1 LFAAVE
7 MLVSQGKVSQV
18 QKPRWL
24 DLDLDR
30 HWCSSNYPHGSN
42 STLIIKNS
50 TLHWPFSLLLSF
62 GAAKESKSLNA
73 LR

>member
-1 LFAAVE
+1 LFAAVD
-7 MLVSQGKVSQV
+7 LQVSQGKISQV
-18 QKPRWL
+18 QKPTWL

-50 TLHWPFSLLLSF
+50 TLLLPFSLLLSF
-62 GAAKESKSLNA
+62 GAAKESKGHNA
-73 LR
+73 SH